1 MRKFLNS
8 VITVAILL
16 AIAVPAI
23 HADAGTAAGGV
34 VNINSADASQLA
46 MLPRVGQKAAQ
57 RVVDYRTEH
66 GPFQTTT
73 DLMQV
78 KGFGQKS
85 YDRLSQYLTTEGKTT
100 LTAKVKGP
108 KKLRTKSSSH
118 KPANAAK

>member
-16 AIAVPAI
+16 AIALPVL
-23 HADAGTAAGGV
+23 HADAPAAAGV

-57 RVVDYRTEH
+57 RIVEYRTQH
-66 GPFQTTT
+66 GPFQTAS

-85 YDRLSQYLTTEGKTT
+85 FDRLSQYLTTEGKTT
-100 LTAKVKGP
+100 LAAKVKGP
-108 KKLRTKSSSH
+108 KKPRTKSSSR
-118 KPANAAK
+118 KPSTAAK

>member
-16 AIAVPAI
+16 AIAIPATY
-23 HADAGTAAGGV
+23 ADASSAGV
-34 VNINSADASQLA
+34 VNITAADASQLA

-66 GPFQTTT
+66 GLFQSTS

-85 YDRLSQYLTTEGKTT
+85 FDRLSQYLTTEGKTT
-100 LTAKVKGP
+100 LTGKVKGP
-108 KKLRTKSSSH
+108 KRPRTKSSSH

>member
-8 VITVAILL
+8 LIAVAILL
-16 AIAVPAI
+16 AIAIPAAW
-23 HADAGTAAGGV
+23 ADATSPAAGV

-66 GPFQTTT
+66 GAFQTTS

-108 KKLRTKSSSH
+108 KKVRTKSSSR
-118 KPANAAK
+118 KPASAAK

>member
-16 AIAVPAI
+16 AIVLPAAY
-23 HADAGTAAGGV
+23 ADTASAAGV

-66 GPFQTTT
+66 GPFQTTS

-85 YDRLSQYLTTEGKTT
+85 FDRLSQYLTTEGKTT

-108 KKLRTKSSSH
+108 KRPRTKSSSR
-118 KPANAAK
+118 KPTTAAK

>member
-16 AIAVPAI
+16 AIAIPAI
-23 HADAGTAAGGV
+23 HADTAAAAAGV
-34 VNINSADASQLA
+34 VNINSAAASQLA

-66 GPFQTTT
+66 GPFQTAS

-85 YDRLSQYLTTEGKTT
+85 FDRLSQYLTTEGKTT

-108 KKLRTKSSSH
+108 KKPRTKSASR
-118 KPANAAK
+118 KPATAAK